1 MTELIFE
8 RDYAREMLFTAI
20 RHDGDS
26 SRPSAREIAA
36 LVEQAA
42 EVGCSRTQL
51 IVELADLAAR
61 LFARSAPEDK
71 VALARELADL
81 VTC

>member
-8 RDYAREMLFTAI
+8 RDYARKILFTAI

-26 SRPSAREIAA
+26 SQPSAPEIEA
-36 LVEQAA
+36 LVERAA

-71 VALARELADL
+71 VALARELVDVVA
-81 VTC
+81 C